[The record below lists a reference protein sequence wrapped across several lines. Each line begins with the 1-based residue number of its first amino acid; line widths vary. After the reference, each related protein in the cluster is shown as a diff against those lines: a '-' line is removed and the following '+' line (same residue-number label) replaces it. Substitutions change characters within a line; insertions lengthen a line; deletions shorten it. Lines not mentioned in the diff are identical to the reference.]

1 MEKRTASDD
10 VVPMLNNL
18 SVLKAE
24 NVIEGNMLAGRRTE
38 LAFADAEDLVT
49 LGKCEVQFVI
59 YHYHVIL
66 SHPLESGAQP
76 VKAIGNGRI
85 VLDVAVA
92 IKVTSRLKYQILSCY
107 SYI

>member
-1 MEKRTASDD
+1 
-10 VVPMLNNL
+10 MLNNL

-24 NVIEGNMLAGRRTE
+24 NVIEGNMLTGNCSE

-66 SHPLESGAQP
+66 SHPLDSGIRS
-76 VKAIGNGRI
+76 KARGDLVGNKCYFCI
-85 VLDVAVA
+85 VRCW
-92 IKVTSRLKYQILSCY
+92 IVTYEY
-107 SYI
+107 S

>member
-1 MEKRTASDD
+1 MRS
-10 VVPMLNNL
+10 
-18 SVLKAE
+18 
-24 NVIEGNMLAGRRTE
+24 MLARRRTE

-66 SHPLESGAQP
+66 SHPLESGTQS

-92 IKVTSRLKYQILSCY
+92 VKVRCKFLRSLAHKYVVDEIHTGHHPERRRDFLHSEYPC
-107 SYI
+107 S